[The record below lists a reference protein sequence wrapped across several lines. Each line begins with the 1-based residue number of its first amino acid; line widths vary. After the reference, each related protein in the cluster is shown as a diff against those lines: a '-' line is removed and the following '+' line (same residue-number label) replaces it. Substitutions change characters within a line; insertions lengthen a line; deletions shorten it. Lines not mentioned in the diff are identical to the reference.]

1 MGHVL
6 QDTTTAGREHEAP
19 GPWQD
24 AFDGLVAP
32 LRLVMRTSPA
42 ETPAPVVTHLGYLSL
57 LRVAAGPA
65 QLSRTPRHIARGPG
79 ERVAVALQQ
88 AGTAFL
94 TQDGRSTAL
103 ERGEVVLLDPR
114 RPFALDQR
122 EPFRMLLASL
132 PRQTLGDPA
141 DHLFRLTGVAVPGR
155 SGVAALL
162 IPFLEQLSRVAG
174 QVTPATG
181 DLLAGNTAEF
191 VALLADELLGRDQ
204 EPPGTTRARLVPR
217 VRDYIDRHLGDADLT
232 PERVAE
238 AHYISVRYLH
248 RLFEGEGT
256 TVGRLILRRR
266 VEECARELARR
277 ERSSPTVAAV
287 ARRWGFPSP
296 AHFSRAFKGVYG
308 VPPRQWRRAGAPEQ
322 ALSVPAPAR
331 APQRAALN

>member
-6 QDTTTAGREHEAP
+6 RDMAAGREHEVP
-19 GPWQD
+19 RPWQD
-24 AFDGLVAP
+24 AFDGLLAP
-32 LRLVMRTSPA
+32 VRLVMRTSSVDLP
-42 ETPAPVVTHLGYLSL
+42 PPSITHLGYLSL
-57 LRVAAGPA
+57 LLAEAGPS
-65 QLSRTPRHIARGPG
+65 QMSRTPRHIARSPA

-88 AGTAFL
+88 SGTAFL

-103 ERGEVVLLDPR
+103 EPGETVFIDPR

-122 EPFRMLLASL
+122 ESFRMLLVSL

-141 DHLFRLTGVAVPGR
+141 DHLFQLTGRAVTGR

-162 IPFLEQLSRVAG
+162 IPFLERLSHLAD

-181 DLLAGNTAEF
+181 DLLAGNTVEF
-191 VALLADELLGRDQ
+191 IALLADELLGRDQ
-204 EPPGTTRARLVPR
+204 EPPGDTRARLVPR

-232 PERVAE
+232 PERVAA

-266 VEECARELARR
+266 VEECARELSRR
-277 ERSSPTVAAV
+277 GRVSPTVSTV
-287 ARRWGFPSP
+287 ARRWGFQSP
-296 AHFSRAFKGVYG
+296 AHFSRAFKGVFG
-308 VPPRQWRRAGAPEQ
+308 VPPRQWRLAGDLAEGTSGPE
-322 ALSVPAPAR
+322 LSKGA
-331 APQRAALN
+331 QRNAVN